1 MAPGNHNLDFMPHG
15 SVPDVSHQSIQ
26 AGCSRCPYT
35 CLLRDEHNTCQ
46 KGNFFRKALEDQQ
59 TRGPK
64 TCDPGINR
72 PASTQLQPLTV
83 AVDDRPGREKSSA
96 PRLPREDGAC
106 SQAEHNLHYYRIV
119 IRSALL
125 RVGASYGQSRWMDC
139 AGPAIVILP
148 AARVASKGGGSDS
161 ATHHKCRLW

>member
-1 MAPGNHNLDFMPHG
+1 MAPGNHNHDFMPHG
-15 SVPDVSHQSIQ
+15 AVPDVSHQSIQ
-26 AGCSRCPYT
+26 PGCSRCPYT
-35 CLLRDEHNTCQ
+35 CLLRDKHNTCQ
-46 KGNFFRKALEDQQ
+46 KGNFFRKAFEDEQ

-83 AVDDRPGREKSSA
+83 AVDDRPGEEKSSA
-96 PRLPREDGAC
+96 PRLPREDRAC

-125 RVGASYGQSRWMDC
+125 RVGASNGRFRWMDH
-139 AGPAIVILP
+139 ARPATVILP
-148 AARVASKGGGSDS
+148 AARVTSKGGGSDS